1 FLMTRPIRLSP
12 LATAVGLLSSA
23 VLRAQQPP
31 FTLEQVMSAPFPD
44 ELVAAPAAGAV
55 AWVSN
60 ARGARNVWV
69 AGPPDYQG
77 KPVTSYAEDDGQE
90 IGELQWTPDARAIAY
105 VRGGDLNDKGEYPN
119 PQALVAGVEQAVWI
133 VPVTGGTPRRIGEGN
148 ALAVAPKG
156 DRVAFLRRAS
166 VGRLPFLPGR
176 GEQTWSIRVADV
188 ATGAGRLVWVA
199 DTGRGSA
206 FREIVAAHQ
215 LIWGAGDRMV
225 FPWEMDGWTHLHA
238 VPVSGG

>member
-77 KPVTSYAEDDGQE
+77 KPVTSYAEDEDRKSTR
-90 IGELQWTPDARAIAY
+90 LNSSHVAISYA
-105 VRGGDLNDKGEYPN
+105 VFCLKKKKKLGD
-119 PQALVAGVEQAVWI
+119 
-133 VPVTGGTPRRIGEGN
+133 
-148 ALAVAPKG
+148 
-156 DRVAFLRRAS
+156 DRLYTRYM
-166 VGRLPFLPGR
+166 
-176 GEQTWSIRVADV
+176 
-188 ATGAGRLVWVA
+188 
-199 DTGRGSA
+199 
-206 FREIVAAHQ
+206 
-215 LIWGAGDRMV
+215 LI
-225 FPWEMDGWTHLHA
+225 T
-238 VPVSGG
+238 